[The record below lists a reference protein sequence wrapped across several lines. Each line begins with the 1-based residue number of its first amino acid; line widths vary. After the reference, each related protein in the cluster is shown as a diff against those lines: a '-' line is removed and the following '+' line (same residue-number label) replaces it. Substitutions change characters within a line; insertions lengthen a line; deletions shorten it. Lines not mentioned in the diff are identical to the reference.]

1 MNGELMFLNGGD
13 TIIYRPCGD
22 SPLNPPDDIED
33 LTIRHY
39 DEAVQGMINQIA
51 LAMQSGVLEED
62 Y

>member
-1 MNGELMFLNGGD
+1 MNGELMSLNGGS
-13 TIIYRPCGD
+13 IMYRPVGE
-22 SPLNPPDDIED
+22 SPLDPPDDRED